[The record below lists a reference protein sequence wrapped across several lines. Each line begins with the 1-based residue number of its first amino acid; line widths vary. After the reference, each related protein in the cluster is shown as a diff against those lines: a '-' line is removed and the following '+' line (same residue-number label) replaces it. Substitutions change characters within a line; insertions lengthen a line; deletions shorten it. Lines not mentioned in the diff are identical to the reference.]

1 MEVILLIII
10 ICFVVYCCIKGIIK
24 IEKNETRHQVYDDIE
39 EKPSVATDYKEV
51 EETIDDPVPVF
62 PEIEELSQKAV
73 NEIRDPFMIEE
84 DTGYSMYLNSVY
96 KLEVS
101 DIQKFAREEAKTLP
115 PPPGRGKIPLKDEIE
130 MFQYVKSYAN
140 MHYAKI
146 QYAIENLMWCENP
159 GSIRIVDWGCGVGL
173 ATISFLEVTQLDN
186 CSFYTLIEP
195 SEVSLKRAA
204 LHTKLFH
211 EQQSNRKFECRTIC
225 KEFDELS
232 DIDVIQSLEFGNITV
247 HLFSNVLDVESYD
260 MMRLAYLIKRTQ
272 IGKNVF
278 ICVSPY
284 QTVQLCNR
292 IDDFVMSF
300 SDCSDF
306 QIICSDES
314 KKEDQVWSCN
324 SLFKGYQCY
333 NDCEQC
339 NSKWT
344 KIVRVFSV
352 NL

>member
-10 ICFVVYCCIKGIIK
+10 ILLVVYCIKGTK
-24 IEKNETRHQVYDDIE
+24 IEVDDTRHQVYDDL
-39 EKPSVATDYKEV
+39 EKKSSVATDYKEAN
-51 EETIDDPVPVF
+51 EAIDDPVPVF
-62 PEIEELSQKAV
+62 PEIEELSEETES
-73 NEIRDPFMIEE
+73 EIRDSFMIEE
-84 DTGYSMYLNSVY
+84 DTEYSMYLNSVY

-115 PPPGRGKIPLKDEIE
+115 PPAGRGKIPLKDEIE

-146 QYAIENLMWCENP
+146 QYAVKHLMWCENP
-159 GSIRIVDWGCGVGL
+159 GDIRIVDWGCGVGL
-173 ATISFLEVTQLDN
+173 ATISLLEVTQLDN

-195 SEVSLKRAA
+195 SEVSLKRAS

-211 EQQSNRKFECRTIC
+211 EQHSNRTFECRTIN

-232 DIDVIQSLEFGNITV
+232 DIDVMQSPEFGNITV

-260 MMRLAYLIKRTQ
+260 LGHLVRLIKDTQ
-272 IGKNVF
+272 MGENIF

-284 QTVQLCNR
+284 QTERLRSR
-292 IDDFVMSF
+292 IDDFVTSF
-300 SDCSDF
+300 SDCFDF

-314 KKEDQVWSCN
+314 KKEDSVWSCN
-324 SLFKGYQCY
+324 SQFKGYQCY